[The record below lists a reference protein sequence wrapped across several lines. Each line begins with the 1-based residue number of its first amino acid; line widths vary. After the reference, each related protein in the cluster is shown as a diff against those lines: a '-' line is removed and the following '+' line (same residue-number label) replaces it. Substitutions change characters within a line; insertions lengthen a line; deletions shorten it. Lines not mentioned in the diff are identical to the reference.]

1 MKRILVFSALFIA
14 ALFTKTRAQTHSLQ
28 KIWATDTLLRVPES
42 VLYEAKG
49 RFLYVSNIDG
59 DPAQK
64 DGKGSIGKVGLD
76 GRILTT
82 TWVTGLNAPKG
93 MGIYKGRLYVA
104 DLSDVV
110 VIDIS
115 KASIVQKIPVP
126 GAVFLND
133 ITIDKKGTVYVSDTR
148 TFKVHRI
155 QNGVV
160 STLLENLKGPNGLLA
175 VDNDL
180 LILDRGSLIKM
191 LPNGALSNICTG
203 MDPSTDGIEMVKKNE
218 YLVSAWN
225 GVLYY
230 IYADG
235 NKQTLLDSREQK
247 INTADIGYDA
257 VNRILYVPTFLKNN
271 VVAYR
276 LK

>member
-1 MKRILVFSALFIA
+1 MKRILAFSALFIA
-14 ALFTKTRAQTHSLQ
+14 AAFTKAGAQTHSLQ

-76 GRILTT
+76 GRIFTT

-115 KASIVQKIPVP
+115 KASIIQKIPVP

-133 ITIDKKGTVYVSDTR
+133 ITIDQKGTVYVSDTR